1 MKKLVSISKV
11 VDPPKK
17 PDAEIDKI
25 HGNHIYIEGNNG
37 GDFIAIT
44 DLGDGRIIL
53 ESGSSCVCT
62 IDAIVPV
69 EFITAILSEAI
80 IKYDGNINAVIDSF
94 GWSQDFKNE
103 LKSKIKADYII
114 EIKDSRRKK
123 KKTQLQEEGN
133 SYESISA
140 NN

>member
-25 HGNHIYIEGNNG
+25 HGNHICIEGNNG

-53 ESGSSCVCT
+53 ESGSSCVRT

-94 GWSQDFKNE
+94 GWSQGFKDQ
-103 LKSKIKADYII
+103 LKTKVKADYII
-114 EIKDSRRKK
+114 EIKNIRKK
-123 KKTQLQEEGN
+123 QTHLQEEGN